1 METRTLGQVSF
12 IGRNDVGAC
21 GQHGIVG
28 FVRVRNGIVMIDK
41 QLCKGYKTCCKH
53 YKWDVRGS

>member
-21 GQHGIVG
+21 GQHEVAG
-28 FVRVRNGIVMIDK
+28 FARVRKGHAMIDK
-41 QLCKGYKTCCKH
+41 QLCEGYKTYCKH
-53 YKWDVRGS
+53 YK